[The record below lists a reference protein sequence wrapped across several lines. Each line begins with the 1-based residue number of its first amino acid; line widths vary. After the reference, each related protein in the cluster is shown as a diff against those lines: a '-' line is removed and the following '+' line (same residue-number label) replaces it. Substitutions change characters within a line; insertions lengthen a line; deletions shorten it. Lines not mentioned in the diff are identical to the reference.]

1 MARNN
6 DAKNR
11 GEAWFVPRT
20 KPLSL
25 FFRSAGV
32 FCAAPQLTECVE
44 EAMKCVASTT
54 EEAFLSVSGKQ
65 PTQMKATTRVLNS
78 KLKLLK
84 TKF

>member
-1 MARNN
+1 MTQ
-6 DAKNR
+6 KIGEKR
-11 GEAWFVPRT
+11 GSFLAPS
-20 KPLSL
+20 LSL
-25 FFRSAGV
+25 SIFRSAGV

-54 EEAFLSVSGKQ
+54 EEALLSVSGKQ

>member
-1 MARNN
+1 MTQ
-6 DAKNR
+6 KIGEKR
-11 GEAWFVPRT
+11 GSFLAPS
-20 KPLSL
+20 LSL
-25 FFRSAGV
+25 YFFRSAGV

-54 EEAFLSVSGKQ
+54 EEALLSVSGKQ

>member
-1 MARNN
+1 MTQ
-6 DAKNR
+6 KIVEKR
-11 GEAWFVPRT
+11 GSFLTPS
-20 KPLSL
+20 LSL
-25 FFRSAGV
+25 SIFRSAGV

-54 EEAFLSVSGKQ
+54 EEALLSVSGKQ